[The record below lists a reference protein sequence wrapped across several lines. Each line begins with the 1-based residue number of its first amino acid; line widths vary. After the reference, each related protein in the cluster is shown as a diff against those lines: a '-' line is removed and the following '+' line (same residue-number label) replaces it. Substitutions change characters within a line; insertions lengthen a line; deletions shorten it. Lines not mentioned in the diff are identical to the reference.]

1 MLKGLIILGLVV
13 LLIGF
18 VINAIRKALGH
29 FSNDAGTKNA
39 PQNQQSNK
47 PQNHEQNHTQNQML
61 PCKQCGT
68 FVSTQE
74 SFSHKGAHFCSKE
87 CLDLSLKNG

>member
-1 MLKGLIILGLVV
+1 MLKGLIILGLII
-13 LLIGF
+13 LLVGF

-29 FSNDAGTKNA
+29 FQNEANPKNT
-39 PQNQQSNK
+39 P
-47 PQNHEQNHTQNQML
+47 QNQML

-68 FVSTQE
+68 FVSIDD

>member
-1 MLKGLIILGLVV
+1 MLKGLIILGLII
-13 LLIGF
+13 LLVGF

-29 FSNDAGTKNA
+29 FSNQTNAKNT
-39 PQNQQSNK
+39 PQNQNQ
-47 PQNHEQNHTQNQML
+47 TQNQML

-68 FVSTQE
+68 FVSIDE